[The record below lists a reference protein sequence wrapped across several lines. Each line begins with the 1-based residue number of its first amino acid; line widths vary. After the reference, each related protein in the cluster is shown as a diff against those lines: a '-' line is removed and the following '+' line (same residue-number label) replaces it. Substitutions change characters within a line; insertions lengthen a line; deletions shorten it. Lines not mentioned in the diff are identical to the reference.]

1 MDNTDPLCQFMIDNG
16 MPYEPDVMSPENTT
30 VFSFPMKSPEGSL
43 TRNEITAIDQ
53 LYLWLDYQR
62 YWCEHKAS
70 ITVNVEEDE
79 WLSVGNWVYEHFDEM
94 AGVSFLPAVNH
105 TYQQAPYQDCNVE
118 RYDDV
123 LSSLPII
130 PWHKLSDYEKADYTT
145 ASQELA
151 CVGNSCEVV

>member
-1 MDNTDPLCQFMIDNG
+1 MLCTDSLYELQISFQSLAAHAVIEDRFVID
-16 MPYEPDVMSPENTT
+16 
-30 VFSFPMKSPEGSL
+30 
-43 TRNEITAIDQ
+43 
-53 LYLWLDYQR
+53 
-62 YWCEHKAS
+62 
-70 ITVNVEEDE
+70 TVNVQEDE

-105 TYQQAPYQDCNVE
+105 TYQQAPYQDCDGE
-118 RYDDV
+118 KYDVV
-123 LSSLPII
+123 LSSLPNI